1 MVLQSWAFVA
11 RFCFLS
17 DDGTFEYK
25 IDYDQE
31 YATQNLL
38 LYYDSARQWPAV
50 YKTNKTCEQKEAV
63 LSVAQN
69 QVVNLTE
76 LRPDSGCVLTTE
88 PPLPRPANG
97 SSGTPPGP
105 SSAGPSGG
113 GGGGRRGRKQA
124 PAVVRRHIL
133 TCHNVRR
140 FRSARERW
148 WFLAISNCNASKGL
162 NVHYRFLMTNGQPGD
177 YWHEHF
183 SADEF
188 YILPTLMFF
197 SICYL
202 LMIIA
207 IVMCTVELRSRQL
220 LHATYKIFV
229 SSVVLQSFGVLFQSI
244 AYIRY
249 AVDGVGFPRTRQ
261 LGRLMEAASETT
273 FLLLLLLLAKGYT
286 VTRGRLRVG
295 SSIKLTIFMC
305 LYVVTYVSLFIYER
319 EFFDPGEVL
328 YLFESPAG
336 YGLMVLRIV
345 AWWMFVYS
353 TVFTLKHY
361 PEKAAF
367 YYPFNLLATLWFVAG
382 PCFIMSANSLI
393 DKWVRESVVYA
404 VLHTIAFL
412 GHLQFLVLTRP
423 AKANKNFPFHV
434 RTTQIAVMETVGV
447 TGASSLYHFGHH
459 NYAPGGP
466 KIPATAPVADW
477 MHEVPVGL
485 FTVSRAV
492 TELVRVNKRAG
503 PPL

>member
-1 MVLQSWAFVA
+1 MTRKLPPLLPLLKVAFVLVLLHRTGAKYEEGHLVTPENWAFLA

-17 DDGTFEYK
+17 DDGTFEYQ
-25 IDYDQE
+25 IEYDKE

-38 LYYDSARQWPAV
+38 LYHDVSRQWPAV
-50 YKTNKTCEQKEAV
+50 YKSNKTCEQKESV

-76 LRPDSGCVLTTE
+76 LRADSGCVLTTV
-88 PPLPRPANG
+88 PPLPKQGN
-97 SSGTPPGP
+97 STTSP
-105 SSAGPSGG
+105 SSAAGAGAGG
-113 GGGGRRGRKQA
+113 APRGRKQA
-124 PAVVRRHIL
+124 PVVRRHIL
-133 TCHNVRR
+133 TCHSVRR

-148 WFLAISNCNASKGL
+148 WFLAISNCNATKGL
-162 NVHYRFLMTNGQPGD
+162 NLRYRFLMTNGPPGD

-202 LMIIA
+202 LMIVA

-229 SSVVLQSFGVLFQSI
+229 ASVTLQALGVMFQSI
-244 AYIRY
+244 SYIRY
-249 AVDGVGFPRTRQ
+249 ALDGVGFPRTRQ
-261 LGRLMEAASETT
+261 LGRLLEAGSETT
-273 FLLLLLLLAKGYT
+273 FLLLLLLLAKGFT

-336 YGLMVLRIV
+336 YGLMALRIV

-361 PEKAAF
+361 PEKATF

-412 GHLQFLVLTRP
+412 GHLQFLRL
-423 AKANKNFPFHV
+423 
-434 RTTQIAVMETVGV
+434 AVC
-447 TGASSLYHFGHH
+447 
-459 NYAPGGP
+459 
-466 KIPATAPVADW
+466 
-477 MHEVPVGL
+477 
-485 FTVSRAV
+485 RC
-492 TELVRVNKRAG
+492 
-503 PPL
+503 